1 MLTNVTI
8 NYKLYYTYGRKNKM
22 NILAIGNGFDL
33 AHGLNTSYVDFLQTI
48 DIFSRKIDVTNGPDS
63 FLDKFKGTKIEN
75 AIREYI
81 FLKLSDELK
90 DEKLNSLVSVKA
102 KNFWIMYFTSLLED
116 RKKPRNNWIDFEL
129 QIKNVIIQVEN
140 AINNNNLII
149 KMNRVEGIDSQ
160 ISNYLYI
167 RKKEYNNYKEIIE
180 VLENDLDELIY
191 CLEIYLEKFIN
202 DTVKNGLIEV
212 YSPDIKNTNF
222 DKVLSF
228 NYTKTF
234 ELLYGKKGN
243 IEYHYIHGKADINH
257 TVNTSNI
264 VMGVEEYLSEDK
276 KDRNLDFVS
285 FKKFYQRIYK
295 ETGSTYKR
303 WLAYDEIGENKFG
316 EFSHHLYIFGHSL
329 DITDGDI
336 LRDLILNDKVFTTI
350 YYRNKNAMK
359 KQIVNLIKVIGED
372 ELIKRTSEMTKTIEF
387 RQQQEMKRIK
397 N

>member
-1 MLTNVTI
+1 
-8 NYKLYYTYGRKNKM
+8 M

-48 DIFSRKIDVTNGPDS
+48 DIFSKKIDITNGPDS
-63 FLDKFKGTKIEN
+63 FLDKFKGKKIEN

-90 DEKLNSLVSVKA
+90 DAKLNLLASAKE

-116 RKKPRNNWIDFEL
+116 KNKPNNNWIDFEL
-129 QIKNVIIQVEN
+129 QIKYVIMQIED
-140 AINNNNLII
+140 AINSNNLII
-149 KMNRVEGIDSQ
+149 KTNKVEGINSR
-160 ISNYLYI
+160 ISNYLCI
-167 RKKEYNNYKEIIE
+167 RKKEYNNYKEVIE

-202 DTVKNGLIEV
+202 DAVKNGLIEV
-212 YSPDIKNTNF
+212 YSPDIINTNF

-234 ELLYGKKGN
+234 ELLYDKKSN

-257 TVNTSNI
+257 TVSTSNI

-276 KDRNLDFVS
+276 KDRELDFVS

-303 WLAYDEIGENKFG
+303 WLAYDEISENKFE

-329 DITDGDI
+329 DVTDGDI
-336 LRDLILNDKVFTTI
+336 LCDLILNNKVFTTI
-350 YYRNKNAMK
+350 YYHSKEAMK

-387 RQQQEMKRIK
+387 KQQQKMKNMK
-397 N
+397 HELLDSKL